1 MLTRDD
7 LKGPW
12 AGMPVAWDENLDFDE
27 KAYRTDLERTCK
39 AGVPGVYT
47 AGTTGEF
54 YAMELDEWKQISRVT
69 VEVCKEHDT
78 PDMIGITS
86 TYTLGAQRR
95 AAYAAE
101 IGADAVQVAL
111 PYWMELDDR
120 QITGFFADVVGSC
133 PGLALTIYETMRT
146 KKALTLEQHRAIFD
160 ETGCY
165 CAVKSNSNTLGD
177 SPEGCRQLSEF
188 INVWVS
194 EELWSTLGPCGAIG
208 CASALVYANP
218 RIILHMFDLLEQQSW
233 EELKPLTDMLSR
245 LFEEGL
251 APFSEKGFTDT
262 AYDHLQGLA
271 TGFLSM
277 NPRSRGTYISATEAD
292 VQQLRDWLAT
302 NIPEFLE
309 LQ

>member
-12 AGMPVAWDENLDFDE
+12 AGMPVAWDGNLEFDE
-27 KAYRTDLERTCK
+27 EAYRTDLERACK

-54 YAMELDEWKQISRVT
+54 YAMELDEWKQIARVT
-69 VEVCKEHDT
+69 VDVCKNHGT
-78 PDMIGITS
+78 PAMIGVTS

-111 PYWMELDDR
+111 PFWMEMDDR
-120 QITGFFADVVGSC
+120 GIDRFFGDVVESC
-133 PGLALTIYETMRT
+133 PGLALTIYETVRT

-160 ETGCY
+160 ATGCY
-165 CAVKSNSNTLGD
+165 YAVKSNSNTIGQT
-177 SPEGCRQLSEF
+177 PEGCRQLSEF
-188 INVWVS
+188 VNVWVG
-194 EELWSTLGPCGAIG
+194 EELWSALGPCGAIG

-218 RIILHMFDLLEQQSW
+218 RVILHMFDLLQQQSW
-233 EELKPLTDMLSR
+233 EELKPWTDMLAR
-245 LFEEGL
+245 LTEGL
-251 APFSEKGFTDT
+251 RPFTEKGYTDS

-277 NPRSRGTYISATEAD
+277 NPRSRGTYLSATAAD
-292 VQQLRDWLAT
+292 VEQLRAWMAA
-302 NIPEFLE
+302 NIPELLE
-309 LQ
+309 L

>member
-12 AGMPVAWDENLDFDE
+12 AGLPVAWDENLEFDE
-27 KAYRTDLERTCK
+27 EAYRTDLERACK

-69 VEVCKEHDT
+69 VEVCKEHGIPT
-78 PDMIGITS
+78 MLGITS

-95 AAYAAE
+95 AAFAAE

-111 PYWMELDDR
+111 PYWMEMDDR
-120 QITGFFADVVGSC
+120 QISGFFVDVVSSC
-133 PGLALTIYETMRT
+133 PELALTIYETMRT
-146 KKALTLEQHRAIFD
+146 KKVLTLEQHRAVFD

-165 CAVKSNSNTLGD
+165 LAVKSNSNTIG
-177 SPEGCRQLSEF
+177 STPEGCRQLSEF
-188 INVWVS
+188 VNVWVG
-194 EELWSTLGPCGAIG
+194 EEQWSSLGPCGAIG

-218 RIILHMFDLLEQQSW
+218 RVILHMFDLLEKQSW
-233 EELKPLTDMLSR
+233 DELKQWTVMLER
-245 LFEEGL
+245 LSEGL
-251 APFSEKGFTDT
+251 TPFAEKGFTDS

-277 NPRSRGTYISATEAD
+277 NPRSRGTYVSATEAD
-292 VQQLRDWLAT
+292 VRQLREWIAA

-309 LQ
+309 L

>member
-12 AGMPVAWDENLDFDE
+12 AGLPVAWDENLGFDE
-27 KAYRTDLERTCK
+27 ESYRTDLKRACE

-54 YAMELDEWKQISRVT
+54 YAMELDEWKQIARVT
-69 VEVCKEHDT
+69 VEVCRNHGT
-78 PDMIGITS
+78 PVMIGITS

-101 IGADAVQVAL
+101 LGADAVQVAL
-111 PYWMELDDR
+111 PFWMEMDDR
-120 QITGFFADVVGSC
+120 EINRFFEDVVGSC
-133 PGLALTIYETMRT
+133 PGLALTIYETMRAR
-146 KKALTLEQHRAIFD
+146 KALTLEQHRAVF
-160 ETGCY
+160 EVTGCY
-165 CAVKSNSNTLGD
+165 YAVKSNSNTIGCT
-177 SPEGCRQLSEF
+177 PEGCRQLSEF
-188 INVWVS
+188 VNVWVG
-194 EELWSTLGPCGAIG
+194 EELWSSLGPCGAIG

-218 RIILHMFDLLEQQSW
+218 RVILHMFDLLQQQSW
-233 EELKPLTDMLSR
+233 EELKPWTDMLGR
-245 LFEEGL
+245 LNEEGL
-251 APFSEKGFTDT
+251 RPFTEKGYADS

-277 NPRSRGTYISATEAD
+277 NPRSRGTYLSATDAD
-292 VQQLRDWLAT
+292 VRQLRAWMAA

-309 LQ
+309 L